1 TKSAVARQRAMLREG
16 IGCCAVVTKSGKPK
30 CAEPL
35 KSLPNVLPALGKR
48 PWTRQAAG
56 RGRRR
61 HEAPHLCVSVST
73 ARSARSSRDLGA
85 VCGRPV
91 DRGSVLVLARPIMTI
106 CRAVR
111 VSRIPRILFAS
122 AWCVGS
128 PNHATPPPSF
138 LLRRAP
144 AVVADEL
151 GQRLAPARRSHRAR
165 VLRGSR
171 APDHH
176 DLARMPIL
184 WDAED
189 PFRLRL
195 ERRLPEPGDATAV
208 AEQLRSG
215 EQALGHATLVIG
227 LAESAPGRE
236 HDRDAERRAGRPVDA
251 RAQRRDRSEALLVP
265 DHDEVPWLAIPRA
278 ARPAGEL
285 EEFVNNIVRDR
296 FVLVLPDLRY
306 ATDRAEGLH
315 EREHSQARRA

>member
-1 TKSAVARQRAMLREG
+1 PSRGLHPRQPGSRAERCGLAQAPQGAGRVGARRPHRTRATRPPAALRSRGRPNPYARRGRPGVQRDSRAHPSDRSEG
-16 IGCCAVVTKSGKPK
+16 APQAAPPL
-30 CAEPL
+30 AEP
-35 KSLPNVLPALGKR
+35 
-48 PWTRQAAG
+48 QAQG
-56 RGRRR
+56 LSGVTDERGRRK
-61 HEAPHLCVSVST
+61 APLFISG
-73 ARSARSSRDLGA
+73 L
-85 VCGRPV
+85 
-91 DRGSVLVLARPIMTI
+91 
-106 CRAVR
+106 RA
-111 VSRIPRILFAS
+111 
-122 AWCVGS
+122 
-128 PNHATPPPSF
+128 
-138 LLRRAP
+138 AP
-144 AVVADEL
+144 ALVTDEL
-151 GQRLAPARRSHRAR
+151 GQRLAPARRSLRSR
-165 VLRGSR
+165 VIRGSR

-195 ERRLPEPGDATAV
+195 ERRLTEPGDATAV

-285 EEFVNNIVRDR
+285 EEFVNDIVGDR

-306 ATDRAEGLH
+306 ATDRPEGLH
-315 EREHSQARRA
+315 EREHSQAGRA